1 MTVSNGLRA
10 GANTAERDCA
20 LRFRTSRFPFA
31 AARTDAGEALVL
43 GRGQFDGCPQEAQAQ
58 AELREPGDSLPT
70 AERLSENR
78 ETALQTTR
86 QVLPLRVILPKTVSV
101 RCGVRTA
108 KIGDQLGENRDLPPE
123 QAIFGQA
130 RTERQTAS
138 TPIRLAEAAAIGL
151 EQSGTNQPMVVRL
164 YWQAVRGQRA

>member
-10 GANTAERDCA
+10 GANPAERACA
-20 LRFRTSRFPFA
+20 LWFRTSRFPLA

-43 GRGQFDGCPQEAQAQ
+43 GRGRFDGCPQEAEAQ
-58 AELREPGDSLPT
+58 AELREPGGVLST
-70 AERLSENR
+70 AGRLSENR
-78 ETALQTTR
+78 KTALQTTR

-101 RCGVRTA
+101 RCSVRTA
-108 KIGDQLGENRDLPPE
+108 EIGDQLEENRDLPSE

-138 TPIRLAEAAAIGL
+138 IFYLTR
-151 EQSGTNQPMVVRL
+151 
-164 YWQAVRGQRA
+164 